1 MLSIIPMIV
10 IYVFSLMKVVDFHLR
25 CTLMKMH
32 WRMKVNRLHRR
43 IMRLE
48 RAIYRNRIIRG

>member
-1 MLSIIPMIV
+1 MLSIIAMNA
-10 IYVFSLMKVVDFHLR
+10 IYVFSLMKVVAFHLR

-32 WRMKVNRLHRR
+32 RRMKVNRLHGR

-48 RAIYRNRIIRG
+48 RAIYRTRIIRG

>member
-10 IYVFSLMKVVDFHLR
+10 IYVFSLMKVADFHLR

-48 RAIYRNRIIRG
+48 RAIYRNQIIRG

>member
-1 MLSIIPMIV
+1 MLSIIAMIV
-10 IYVFSLMKVVDFHLR
+10 IYVFSLMKVVDFHPR

-48 RAIYRNRIIRG
+48 RAIYRTRIIRG

>member
-1 MLSIIPMIV
+1 MLSIIAMNA
-10 IYVFSLMKVVDFHLR
+10 IYVFSLMKVADFHLR

-48 RAIYRNRIIRG
+48 KAIYRNRIIRG